1 MNRISILASSG
12 LFAAGLLILPVAAF
26 AQGGGA
32 TETKPVVAA
41 PAGKAATMTDGKA
54 APMTDSKAAPMTD
67 GKAATM
73 TDSKAPAAA
82 GTVAKDAK
90 DAKDVKTPA
99 KPGAS

>member
-54 APMTDSKAAPMTD
+54 APMTDSKAA
-67 GKAATM
+67 TM